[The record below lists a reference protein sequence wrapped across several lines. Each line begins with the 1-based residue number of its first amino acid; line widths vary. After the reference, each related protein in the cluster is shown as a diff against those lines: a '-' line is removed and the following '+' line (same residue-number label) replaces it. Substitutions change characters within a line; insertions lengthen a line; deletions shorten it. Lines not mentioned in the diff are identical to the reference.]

1 MNQIYLESF
10 FCKKCIVQIIDN
22 KDYQAPSEPSFKN
35 LKILKVSEINSGCL
49 CYRIVTIY
57 CLPPS
62 SIFIDL
68 KLFFHGY
75 IVLDLIKTFDPISLA
90 QP

>member
-1 MNQIYLESF
+1 MLSYCNHLLHSTF
-10 FCKKCIVQIIDN
+10 V
-22 KDYQAPSEPSFKN
+22 N
-35 LKILKVSEINSGCL
+35 LK
-49 CYRIVTIY
+49 
-57 CLPPS
+57 
-62 SIFIDL
+62 FIDL

>member
-1 MNQIYLESF
+1 M
-10 FCKKCIVQIIDN
+10 QIIDN

-35 LKILKVSEINSGCL
+35 LKILKVSNINLVCL
-49 CYRIVTIY
+49 CSRIVTIY

-62 SIFIDL
+62 TILIDL
-68 KLFFHGY
+68 ILFFHGY